1 MELMKKMMKNQK
13 LYKTK
18 KTINLT
24 FIKRG
29 LMKNKKMQGKIN
41 PGGHGLAETALGVQL
56 LNAENAKC
64 A

>member
-41 PGGHGLAETALGVQL
+41 PGGHGLAETALGV
-56 LNAENAKC
+56 
-64 A
+64 